1 MKVAVII
8 PAFNEV
14 QAIGNVVND
23 IPKAIGATVLVC
35 NNGSTDRTV
44 EVAEKAGAIVLTEN
58 RKGYGYACLKGMS
71 YIEQNLPE
79 TDVVVFIDGDYSDYP
94 EEMPKL
100 LHEIEASH
108 DIVIGSR
115 ALGQSEKGSMTI
127 PQRFGN
133 WLSGFLIRLI
143 WGVKVTDL
151 GPFRALKW
159 EKLKALKMQDPTYGW
174 TVEMQIKAIKM
185 KMSYKEIPVD
195 YRQRIGTSKVSGT
208 IKGAIFAGTKILYT
222 IFKYAF

>member
-8 PAFNEV
+8 PAFNEE
-14 QAIGNVVND
+14 QAIGNVVKD
-23 IPKAIGATVLVC
+23 IPKAIGAAVLVC

-44 EVAEKAGAIVLTEN
+44 EEAEKAGAIVLTEN

-100 LHEIEASH
+100 LHEINAGH

-115 ALGQSEKGSMTI
+115 ALGKSEKGSMTI

>member
-8 PAFNEV
+8 PAYNEE

-23 IPKAIGATVLVC
+23 IPKDIDTTVLVC
-35 NNGSTDRTV
+35 NNGSTDKTA
-44 EVAEKAGAIVLTEN
+44 EVAQKAGAIVLTEN
-58 RKGYGYACLKGMS
+58 RKGYGFACLKGMA
-71 YIEQNLPE
+71 YIEQSLPE
-79 TDVVVFIDGDYSDYP
+79 IDTVVFIDGDYSDYP

-100 LHEIEASH
+100 IKEIKDGH

-115 ALGQSEKGSMTI
+115 SLGQSEKGSMTI

-133 WLSGFLIRLI
+133 SLSGFLIRLI
-143 WGVKVTDL
+143 WGVAVTDL

-185 KMSYKEIPVD
+185 KMSYKEVAVN

-208 IKGAIFAGTKILYT
+208 VKGAIFAGTKILYT

>member
-8 PAFNEV
+8 PAYNEE

-23 IPKAIGATVLVC
+23 IPKDIDTTVLVC
-35 NNGSTDRTV
+35 NNGSTDKTA
-44 EVAEKAGAIVLTEN
+44 EVAQKAGAIVLTEN
-58 RKGYGYACLKGMS
+58 RKGYGFACLKGMA
-71 YIEQNLPE
+71 YIEQSLPE
-79 TDVVVFIDGDYSDYP
+79 IDTVVFIDGDYSDYP
-94 EEMPKL
+94 EEMTKL
-100 LHEIEASH
+100 LKEIEDGH

-115 ALGQSEKGSMTI
+115 SLGQSEKGSMTI

-133 WLSGFLIRLI
+133 SLSGFLIRLI
-143 WGVKVTDL
+143 WGVAVTDL

-185 KMSYKEIPVD
+185 KMSYKEVAVN

-208 IKGAIFAGTKILYT
+208 VKGAIFAGTKILYT